1 MKKIM
6 LLLGFIL
13 LINTSCEKDDF
24 CLKNP
29 VTPNLVLR
37 FYDETNR
44 ETLKTAKL
52 LTVWIEGKDTID
64 GYESFTTDSI
74 AIPINS
80 LALETIYHLKINEEN
95 GAKADNQVTTFTITY
110 DPEEE
115 YVSRSCGYKVIFN
128 DVTFSSDN
136 TNWIKDF
143 TPETLTTIDNQDAA
157 HVQIYH

>member
-6 LLLGFIL
+6 LLLGFIV

-37 FYDETNR
+37 FYDEINK

-52 LTVWIEGKDTID
+52 LSVWADGKDTLAD
-64 GYESFTTDSI
+64 YTSTTTDSI
-74 AIPINS
+74 AIPLNS
-80 LALETIYHLKINEEN
+80 LALETIYHLKINEED
-95 GAKADNQVTTFTITY
+95 GAIADNQYTTFTITY
-110 DPEEE
+110 TPEEE

-136 TNWIKDF
+136 TNWITDF
-143 TPETLTTIDNQDAA
+143 SPETLTTIDNQDAA
-157 HVQIYH
+157 HVQIYN